1 MESSNNRHLMIGVTG
16 AVTAYLIWGLQPI
29 YWKMLAVVDASA
41 VIAHRFC
48 WTAVFLILFIA
59 LSGQI
64 NALRETAIQ
73 IARSKRALFLLLLI
87 SLMGFLNWCINIYA
101 PISGHVIELGIGLFL
116 TPIMSVILG
125 VFFFRESLTPTQKVS
140 VLLALVGIFIML
152 FNFGQ
157 FPWIAL
163 GVSSTWA
170 IYGALKKKVQ
180 LQPTI
185 AIFFET
191 AIVVP
196 FACVFLIASG
206 EADVFFGLL
215 TENRELSLALIG
227 TGILTSLPLI
237 AYTYATNYLPL
248 SLLGFCQFLSPI
260 LTLCLGIFVYKEAFH
275 LSELVPLLFIWL
287 SIVVFF
293 FDQVRRVR
301 IAKKIYLSATPKR
314 VL

>member
-1 MESSNNRHLMIGVTG
+1 MIGVTG
-16 AVTAYLIWGLQPI
+16 AVTAYFIWGLQPI
-29 YWKMLAVVDASA
+29 YWKMLATLDAGA

-48 WTAVFLILFIA
+48 WTAVALLLFMA
-59 LSGQI
+59 LTGKLG
-64 NALRETAIQ
+64 ALRETTA
-73 IARSKRALFLLLLI
+73 ALFKSKSAFLFLFFI
-87 SLMGFLNWCINIYA
+87 ALMGFLNWCINIYA

-125 VFFFRESLTPTQKVS
+125 VAFFRESLNPTQKIS

-170 IYGALKKKVQ
+170 IYGALKKKLQ
-180 LQPTI
+180 LEPTI
-185 AIFFET
+185 AIFLET
-191 AIVVP
+191 VLVVP
-196 FACVFLIASG
+196 FACAYLIVTG
-206 EADVFFGLL
+206 EAKAFFHVLF
-215 TENRELSLALIG
+215 EDHVLALALVG
-227 TGILTSLPLI
+227 TGILTSVPLI

-260 LTLCLGIFVYKEAFH
+260 LTLCLGIFVYKEGFH

-293 FDQVRRVR
+293 LDQVRRVR
-301 IAKKIYLSATPKR
+301 IAKRNYLSSTAKR

>member
-1 MESSNNRHLMIGVTG
+1 
-16 AVTAYLIWGLQPI
+16 
-29 YWKMLAVVDASA
+29 
-41 VIAHRFC
+41 
-48 WTAVFLILFIA
+48 
-59 LSGQI
+59 
-64 NALRETAIQ
+64 
-73 IARSKRALFLLLLI
+73 
-87 SLMGFLNWCINIYA
+87 MGFLNWCINIYA

-125 VFFFRESLTPTQKVS
+125 VFFFRESLTPTQKIS

-170 IYGALKKKVQ
+170 IYGALKKKLQ

-185 AIFFET
+185 AIFLET

-196 FACVFLIASG
+196 FASVFLIVGG
-206 EADVFFGLL
+206 EAEVFFQLVAD
-215 TENRELSLALIG
+215 NRELFLALIG

-248 SLLGFCQFLSPI
+248 SLLGFCQFLSPF

-275 LSELVPLLFIWL
+275 LSQLIPLLFIWL

-293 FDQVRRVR
+293 YDQVRRVR

>member
-1 MESSNNRHLMIGVTG
+1 
-16 AVTAYLIWGLQPI
+16 
-29 YWKMLAVVDASA
+29 MLAVVDAGA

-48 WTAVFLILFIA
+48 WTAVFLIVFIG
-59 LSGQI
+59 LTGQI
-64 NALRETAIQ
+64 KALRETASELL
-73 IARSKRALFLLLLI
+73 RSKGALFFLSLI

-125 VFFFRESLTPTQKVS
+125 VFFFRESLTPTQKIS

-163 GVSSTWA
+163 GVSSTWT
-170 IYGALKKKVQ
+170 IYGALKKKLQ

-185 AIFFET
+185 AIFLET

-196 FACVFLIASG
+196 FASVFLIVGG
-206 EADVFFGLL
+206 EAEVFFQLVAD
-215 TENRELSLALIG
+215 NRELFLALIG

-275 LSELVPLLFIWL
+275 LSQLIPLLFIWL

-293 FDQVRRVR
+293 YDQVRRVR

>member
-1 MESSNNRHLMIGVTG
+1 
-16 AVTAYLIWGLQPI
+16 
-29 YWKMLAVVDASA
+29 MLAVVDAGA

-48 WTAVFLILFIA
+48 WTAVFLIVFIG
-59 LSGQI
+59 LTGQI
-64 NALRETAIQ
+64 KVLRETASELL
-73 IARSKRALFLLLLI
+73 RSKGALFFLFLI

-125 VFFFRESLTPTQKVS
+125 VFFFRESLTPTQKIS

-152 FNFGQ
+152 FDFGQ

-170 IYGALKKKVQ
+170 IYGALKKKLQ

-185 AIFFET
+185 AIFLET

-196 FACVFLIASG
+196 FASVFLIVGG
-206 EADVFFGLL
+206 EAEVFFQLV
-215 TENRELSLALIG
+215 TDNRELFLALIG

-275 LSELVPLLFIWL
+275 LSQLIPLLFIWL

-293 FDQVRRVR
+293 YDQVRRVR

>member
-1 MESSNNRHLMIGVTG
+1 
-16 AVTAYLIWGLQPI
+16 
-29 YWKMLAVVDASA
+29 MLAVVDAGA

-48 WTAVFLILFIA
+48 WTAVFLIVFIG
-59 LSGQI
+59 LTGQI
-64 NALRETAIQ
+64 KALRETASELL
-73 IARSKRALFLLLLI
+73 RSKGALFFLFLI

-125 VFFFRESLTPTQKVS
+125 VFFVREALTPTQKIS

-170 IYGALKKKVQ
+170 IYGALKKKLQ

-185 AIFFET
+185 AIFLET

-196 FACVFLIASG
+196 FASVFLIVGG
-206 EADVFFGLL
+206 EAEVFFQLVAD
-215 TENRELSLALIG
+215 NRELFLALIG

-275 LSELVPLLFIWL
+275 LSQLIPLLFIWL

-293 FDQVRRVR
+293 YDQVRRVR